1 MPFEYFLN
9 CQADQFSFISIPKA
23 MVTEEIFSPLSI
35 QAKIL
40 YGMLLDRMSCAQK
53 NKWIDEE
60 NRVYII
66 YPIAE
71 IAKDMNI
78 SKRKA
83 ISCMAE
89 LVEMG
94 LVEKKHMGQ
103 GRTNV
108 FYLKKF
114 VIASA

>member
-1 MPFEYFLN
+1 MPFEYFQSY
-9 CQADQFSFISIPKA
+9 QADQFSFINIPKV

-40 YGMLLDRMSCAQK
+40 YGMLLDRMGCAQR

-66 YPIAE
+66 YPISE

-83 ISCMAE
+83 INSMAE
-89 LVEMG
+89 LVGMG
-94 LVEKKHMGQ
+94 LVEKKHIGQ
-103 GRTNV
+103 GRSNV
-108 FYLKKF
+108 LYIKKF
-114 VIASA
+114 VITSD